1 MEEEQEVD
9 AHWRAAGNA
18 YVNNAA
24 FEARN
29 FNQEAVRRLEPVVA
43 QWDDAEHVDIVQAAS
58 MREVDYERGFK
69 AGFELGLKYNRE
81 FVV

>member
-1 MEEEQEVD
+1 MEEEQEVG
-9 AHWRAAGNA
+9 AHWKAVGIAH
-18 YVNNAA
+18 VNDAV

-29 FNQEAVRRLEPVVA
+29 FNQEAIRRLEPAVA
-43 QWDDAEHVDIVQAAS
+43 RWDDAEHVDIVQAAS